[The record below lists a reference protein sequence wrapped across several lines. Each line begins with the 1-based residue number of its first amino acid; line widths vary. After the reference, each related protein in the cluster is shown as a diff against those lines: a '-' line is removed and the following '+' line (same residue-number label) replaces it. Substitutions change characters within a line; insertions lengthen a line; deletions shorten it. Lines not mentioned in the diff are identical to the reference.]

1 MRKRQL
7 FNNNI
12 YIYNK
17 KNFKKKAVGGM
28 AGSVERAPP
37 SGFTNFKRRTA
48 GRVKKEEREEK
59 EGQKVDDGCDYYIP
73 CGREKTE
80 RRVN

>member
-1 MRKRQL
+1 
-7 FNNNI
+7 
-12 YIYNK
+12 
-17 KNFKKKAVGGM
+17 M
-28 AGSVERAPP
+28 AGPMEGAPP